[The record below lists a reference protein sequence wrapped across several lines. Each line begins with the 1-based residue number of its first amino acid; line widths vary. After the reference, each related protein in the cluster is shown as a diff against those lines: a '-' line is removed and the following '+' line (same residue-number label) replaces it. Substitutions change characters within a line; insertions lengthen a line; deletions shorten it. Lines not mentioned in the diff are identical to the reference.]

1 MREQIS
7 KERPA
12 CKKDYRKDDLHL
24 EKFEPGKAQKFYRY
38 HIKLLKQVEIPK
50 EMPDRKD
57 HLQSLQRRTKE
68 AVFEIKDKSKCFGTS
83 EAKKRIIKG

>member
-1 MREQIS
+1 M
-7 KERPA
+7 
-12 CKKDYRKDDLHL
+12 

-50 EMPDRKD
+50 EMAGSKRSSVIAAETHKRGGIGD
-57 HLQSLQRRTKE
+57 QRQIE
-68 AVFEIKDKSKCFGTS
+68 VFGTS